1 MPRFSILYYTISYG
15 FIFHSSILYYPFYQ
29 TNLTRED
36 RDAPTRDDWVVT
48 PGAGYLR
55 RLTRTCLECGF
66 ECERCYLPLS
76 GYQDSITSS
85 ITSSISASSTA
96 ACQICWG
103 PLTKQHHKQHHKHHH
118 KRSRKHQFIAQRR
131 KGITTK
137 RKKQPA
143 AGAVGR
149 ELLYVAL

>member
-1 MPRFSILYYTISYG
+1 MSDNPMPDVPMGVQAEKIAQLENWDN
-15 FIFHSSILYYPFYQ
+15 H
-29 TNLTRED
+29 TRED

-85 ITSSISASSTA
+85 ITSSIIASSTYRHHR
-96 ACQICWG
+96 
-103 PLTKQHHKQHHKHHH
+103 KQHHKQHHKHHH

-149 ELLYVAL
+149 ELLYVAF

>member
-1 MPRFSILYYTISYG
+1 MPRFSILYYTMSYG
-15 FIFHSSILYYPFYQ
+15 IIFHSSILYYPFYQ

-55 RLTRTCLECGF
+55 RLTRTCLDCGF

-85 ITSSISASSTA
+85 ITSSIIASSTYRHHR
-96 ACQICWG
+96 
-103 PLTKQHHKQHHKHHH
+103 KQHHKQHHKHHH